1 MTKKGTKKTILV
13 TGASG
18 FVGRNLVPYLLDKG
32 YSVIALDKAKIDRDR
47 NSRLKVITAD
57 LSKPGKWQ
65 EQIKDA
71 DILVHLAA
79 QISSKNPGDFDKN
92 NVAATV
98 NLVDALKNSQV
109 KKIIHFSSA
118 AVTSIRKDKYASTK
132 ETQEKLIKKSGKNYV
147 MLRPSM
153 MYGPTDDKNIGWLI
167 RMIKKYPVI
176 PLPGGG
182 NFGRQP
188 VYIGDVC
195 QIVGK
200 LITGRYPKK
209 IYEIHGNEY
218 VTMKQMVKV
227 IIRAEKLKKVVMPI
241 PNSWLFWTFFIG
253 ERVLPNPKFTSD
265 QILSLTSGEKFKG
278 DKWWKVFNVTPTT
291 FEVGV
296 HRMIDR

>member
-147 MLRPSM
+147 MLR
-153 MYGPTDDKNIGWLI
+153 
-167 RMIKKYPVI
+167 
-176 PLPGGG
+176 
-182 NFGRQP
+182 
-188 VYIGDVC
+188 
-195 QIVGK
+195 
-200 LITGRYPKK
+200 
-209 IYEIHGNEY
+209 
-218 VTMKQMVKV
+218 
-227 IIRAEKLKKVVMPI
+227 
-241 PNSWLFWTFFIG
+241 
-253 ERVLPNPKFTSD
+253 
-265 QILSLTSGEKFKG
+265 
-278 DKWWKVFNVTPTT
+278 
-291 FEVGV
+291 
-296 HRMIDR
+296 